1 MSNSTAIVLNH
12 LKRHWFWPAA
22 FAVVLTNAFTILVDG
37 WHAPQLKEFGVLF
50 DFAVLIPL
58 LYWFCYRRSGKK
70 TIIRTIG
77 LACLGV
83 LIASVLVPDI
93 HHSLIHQIG
102 WVRYLGLAVLV
113 LIQIH
118 LSIEIWRA
126 AFRSDSAE
134 VSQAVDEQAERQGVP
149 PWVARLMAAEA
160 RFFKKLWQFL
170 RRIVGR

>member
-37 WHAPQLKEFGVLF
+37 WHAPQLKEYGVLF

-70 TIIRTIG
+70 AIVRTLA

-83 LIASVLVPDI
+83 LVASLVVPDT
-93 HHSLIHQIG
+93 HHSLIRQIG
-102 WVRYLGLAVLV
+102 WVRYIGLAVLV
-113 LIQIH
+113 LIQIR
-118 LSIEIWRA
+118 LSIEIWRL
-126 AFRSDSAE
+126 AFRGNSEETGSAIH
-134 VSQAVDEQAERQGVP
+134 QHAEREGVP

-160 RFFKKLWQFL
+160 RFFKKIWQF
-170 RRIVGR
+170 VQSFFGR